1 MKNQFY
7 TYKVKENEI
16 IVYKTTI
23 NDENVFNDLTELL
36 KQVKREYPYLK
47 IKQLN

>member
-7 TYKVKENEI
+7 TYEVKENEI

-47 IKQLN
+47 IIQLN

>member
-7 TYKVKENEI
+7 TYEIKENKI

-23 NDENVFNDLTELL
+23 NDENVFNDLNELL
-36 KQVKREYPYLK
+36 KQIKREYPYLK
-47 IKQLN
+47 IQQLN